1 MLKKV
6 LVISGI
12 VLLLGTI
19 VFGFEGGIGYLKGIK
34 RNIKNSISSITPTTL
49 DVAHIE
55 GIMESERKKINKFSD
70 KIRDLEDKL
79 SAENEKIEQLQK
91 SSNEQKEALKIAYAL
106 LTENKNEYSINNRKY
121 TKFQVEED
129 VVKRIS
135 YTETLKNKVDFSS
148 SLVNALQKTLDNCKK
163 NLIVV
168 NQNFAAKKLEFNKLK
183 IREIDAEIKQ
193 RAAALSKS
201 IVGLSDNLMK
211 TSELQNAMNI
221 YEKKIRDKEKEFD
234 RITNN
239 NDSLINYSP
248 EEEPIAL
255 MEQIEKIIK

>member
-19 VFGFEGGIGYLKGIK
+19 IFGFETGVGYLEGIK
-34 RNIKNSISSITPTTL
+34 RSIKNTISLRTPTKL
-49 DVAHIE
+49 DVARIE
-55 GIMESERKKINKFSD
+55 VILESEKKKIGKFSG

-79 SAENEKIEQLQK
+79 TAENQKIEQLQK
-91 SSNEQKEALKIAYAL
+91 SSDEQKEALKIAYVL
-106 LTENKNEYSINNRKY
+106 LKEGKREYSINKRNY
-121 TKFQVEED
+121 SKFQIEED

-135 YTETLKNKVDFSS
+135 FVETLKNKRDFSS
-148 SLVNALQKTLDNCKK
+148 SLVNTLQSTLDNCKK
-163 NLIVV
+163 NLIIV

-201 IVGLSDNLMK
+201 IVGLSDGLMK
-211 TSELQNAMNI
+211 TSELQSAMDI
-221 YEKKIRDKEKEFD
+221 YKKKIRDKEKEFD

-239 NDSLINYSP
+239 NNSLINYSP

-255 MEQIEKIIK
+255 MEQLEKIIK

>member
-12 VLLLGTI
+12 VLFLGTI

-34 RNIKNSISSITPTTL
+34 RNIKNVISRNTPTTL
-49 DVAHIE
+49 DVTRIE
-55 GIMESERKKINKFSD
+55 TIMESERKKIGKFSS
-70 KIRDLEDKL
+70 KIRGLEDKL
-79 SAENEKIEQLQK
+79 TVENEKIEQFQK

-106 LTENKNEYSINNRKY
+106 LIENKNEYSINKRNYSKY
-121 TKFQVEED
+121 QIEED

-135 YTETLKNKVDFSS
+135 FVETLKNKIDFSS
-148 SLVNALQKTLDNCKK
+148 SLVDALQKTVDNCKK

-168 NQNFAAKKLEFNKLK
+168 NQNFAAKKLEFNKLR

-211 TSELQNAMNI
+211 TSELQSAMNN

-239 NDSLINYSP
+239 NGSLINYSP
-248 EEEPIAL
+248 EEKPIAL
-255 MEQIEKIIK
+255 MEQLEKIIE